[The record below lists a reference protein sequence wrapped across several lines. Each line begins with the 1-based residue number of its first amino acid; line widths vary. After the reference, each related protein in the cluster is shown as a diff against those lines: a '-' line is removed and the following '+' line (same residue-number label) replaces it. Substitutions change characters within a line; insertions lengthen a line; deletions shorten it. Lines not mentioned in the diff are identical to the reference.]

1 MLKKKATTTRNKPQ
15 KKILYR
21 KKHFTKRTKA
31 EKKKR
36 DIGGLLLGL
45 SENVAEPTRNVTE
58 IMPTTT
64 NTTHKKIIHCDKH
77 FIKQKQ
83 IKNLMKRNKKKEL
96 TWKSNRYCE
105 SDFARS
111 IDTSESVGGAV
122 IYLCG
127 AVIDWKSKRQRTVM
141 LSSTG
146 ADSEVAA
153 DITANEKNIQ
163 SKLPP
168 TSPACVR

>member
-1 MLKKKATTTRNKPQ
+1 M
-15 KKILYR
+15 
-21 KKHFTKRTKA
+21 F
-31 EKKKR
+31 
-36 DIGGLLLGL
+36 GL
-45 SENVAEPTRNVTE
+45 SETAAEPTRNVRE
-58 IMPTTT
+58 IMTTTT

-127 AVIDWKSKRQRTVM
+127 AVIDWKSKRQRTVL
-141 LSSTG
+141 LSSTE
-146 ADSEVAA
+146 ADSEVTA
-153 DITANEKNIQ
+153 DITANEKNYPIETTAVITGVDPM
-163 SKLPP
+163 KNN
-168 TSPACVR
+168 TIG